1 MTRIA
6 ILAQTIATA
15 DAVGN
20 DVSGMRE
27 ALAARGHDV
36 RIYSE
41 GWNVTGQ
48 EVWPASEIRDFL
60 QEPSDVVIYHHSIGW
75 NEGVELLRELRKS
88 KTVLKYHNVTPPEF
102 FAGVCPDFESR
113 CRIGREQLAGL
124 ALANYDLYLADSDFN
139 LQELEEKGLSEDRGF
154 VVPPFHHT
162 DRLCSLEPDLEVLD
176 ACRDGKANILMVGRV
191 SPNKAHAELIEA
203 FAKYYYNYNRHSQLL
218 IIGNEEEVFETYY
231 ESLRELISRLWL
243 AGAVV
248 FTGAV
253 TDEALKAYYMTAH
266 VFLTTSQH
274 EGFCVP
280 LVEAM
285 AMKVPIVAY
294 SSSAI
299 PGTAGDAALVWSER
313 NPNLVAESINMIVS
327 DEQVSGGLGLLGWRR
342 YQQMFSNQKIEELF
356 ISALA
361 NVL

>member
-20 DVSGMRE
+20 DVSGMNE

-36 RIYSE
+36 RIYAE
-41 GWNVTGQ
+41 GGNITGQ
-48 EVWPASEIRDFL
+48 KVWPASEIRDFL

-75 NEGVELLRELRKS
+75 NEGVDLLRGLRKS

-102 FAGVCPDFESR
+102 FTGVCSDFESR

-124 ALANYDLYLADSDFN
+124 ALADYDLYLADSDFN
-139 LQELEEKGLSEDRGF
+139 MQELEEEGLSQERGF

-176 ACRDGKANILMVGRV
+176 ACRDGKTNILMVGRV

-218 IIGNEEEVFETYY
+218 IIGNEEEAFETYY

-248 FTGAV
+248 FTGGV

-266 VFLTTSQH
+266 VFLITSRH

-299 PGTAGDAALVWSER
+299 PDTAGDAALVWPER
-313 NPNLVAESINMIVS
+313 NPNLAAESINMIVS
-327 DEQVSGGLGLLGWRR
+327 DEELGAGLGLLGWRR
-342 YQQMFSNQKIEELF
+342 YQQLFSNEKIEQLF
-356 ISALA
+356 INALA
-361 NVL
+361 GVL